1 MPDGGE
7 YFLVFKSI
15 QAIISFLTIIPVPKS
30 SIVDIDSIAN
40 KMHFFPLAGAMIG
53 SLIGGLAYGISF
65 YLQPPL
71 IGFFITGAFVI
82 ITGVQHTDALADFAD
97 GLMAK
102 GSKDIKYKAMH
113 DPAVGSAGVSSIIL
127 YIMGMIISISSF
139 HHGIRLFTSIVAA
152 EVIAKYVMVLQS
164 YRGLSAWEG
173 FSSPFTRAMK
183 DRRKMLSATAV
194 TLPIVYFFGG
204 GYYAGP
210 ISLGVAV
217 AIATIIRH
225 VSNKTLGGLSGDVIG
240 ASNELARLSSL
251 IVLSSVTI

>member
-1 MPDGGE
+1 M
-7 YFLVFKSI
+7 VFKSM
-15 QAIISFLTIIPVPKS
+15 QAIISFLTIIPVPKP

-40 KMHFFPLAGAMIG
+40 KMHYFPLAGAMIG

-127 YIMGMIISISSF
+127 YIMGMVISVSSF

-183 DRRKMLSATAV
+183 DRRKILSATAV

-217 AIATIIRH
+217 AIATIIQH

>member
-1 MPDGGE
+1 M
-7 YFLVFKSI
+7 VFKSI

-183 DRRKMLSATAV
+183 DRRKILSATAV

>member
-1 MPDGGE
+1 M
-7 YFLVFKSI
+7 

-30 SIVDIDSIAN
+30 SIIDINSVAN

-71 IGFFITGAFVI
+71 IGFLVTCTFMI
-82 ITGVQHTDALADFAD
+82 ITGIHHTDALADFAD

-102 GSKDIKYKAMH
+102 GSKDIKYKVMH
-113 DPAVGSAGVSSIIL
+113 EPAVGSAGVSSIIL
-127 YIMGMIISISSF
+127 YITGMIISISSF
-139 HHGIRLFTSIVAA
+139 HHGIRLFASIIAA

-173 FSSPFTRAMK
+173 FSSPFTSAMK
-183 DRRKMLSATAV
+183 DKRKILTATAI
-194 TLPIVYFFGG
+194 TLPIVYLFGG

-210 ISLGVAV
+210 ISLAV
-217 AIATIIRH
+217 SAAIATIIQY
-225 VSNKTLGGLSGDVIG
+225 VSNKTLGGITGDVLG

>member
-7 YFLVFKSI
+7 YFLVFKSM
-15 QAIISFLTIIPVPKS
+15 QAIISFLTIIPVPKP

-40 KMHFFPLAGAMIG
+40 KMHYFPLAGAMIG

-127 YIMGMIISISSF
+127 YIMGMVISVSSF

-183 DRRKMLSATAV
+183 DRRKILSATAV

-217 AIATIIRH
+217 AIATIIQH

>member
-1 MPDGGE
+1 M
-7 YFLVFKSI
+7 VFKSM

-40 KMHFFPLAGAMIG
+40 KMHYFPLAGAMIG

-127 YIMGMIISISSF
+127 YIMGMVISVSSF

-183 DRRKMLSATAV
+183 DRRKILSATAV

-217 AIATIIRH
+217 AIATIIQH

>member
-1 MPDGGE
+1 M
-7 YFLVFKSI
+7 

-30 SIVDIDSIAN
+30 SIIDINSVAN

-71 IGFFITGAFVI
+71 IGFLVTCTFMI
-82 ITGVQHTDALADFAD
+82 ITGIHHTDALADFAD
-97 GLMAK
+97 GLMAR
-102 GSKDIKYKAMH
+102 GSKDIKYKVMH
-113 DPAVGSAGVSSIIL
+113 EPAVGSAGVSSIIL
-127 YIMGMIISISSF
+127 YITGMIISISSF
-139 HHGIRLFTSIVAA
+139 HHGIRLFASIIAA

-173 FSSPFTRAMK
+173 FSSPFTSAMK
-183 DRRKMLSATAV
+183 DKRKILTATAI
-194 TLPIVYFFGG
+194 TLPIVYLFGG

-210 ISLGVAV
+210 ISLAV
-217 AIATIIRH
+217 SAAIATIIQY
-225 VSNKTLGGLSGDVIG
+225 VSNKTLGGITGDVLG

>member
-1 MPDGGE
+1 M
-7 YFLVFKSI
+7 

-30 SIVDIDSIAN
+30 SIIDINSVAN

-53 SLIGGLAYGISF
+53 SLIGGMAYGISF

-71 IGFFITGAFVI
+71 IGFLVTCTFMI
-82 ITGVQHTDALADFAD
+82 ITGIHHTDALADFAD

-102 GSKDIKYKAMH
+102 GSKDIKYKVMH
-113 DPAVGSAGVSSIIL
+113 EPAVGSAGVSSIIL
-127 YIMGMIISISSF
+127 YITGMIISISSF
-139 HHGIRLFTSIVAA
+139 HHGIRLFASIIAA

-173 FSSPFTRAMK
+173 FSSPFTSAMK
-183 DRRKMLSATAV
+183 DKRKILTATAI
-194 TLPIVYFFGG
+194 TLPIVYLFGG

-210 ISLGVAV
+210 ISLAV
-217 AIATIIRH
+217 SAAIATIIQY
-225 VSNKTLGGLSGDVIG
+225 VSNKTLGGITGDVLG

>member
-1 MPDGGE
+1 M
-7 YFLVFKSI
+7 VFKSM

-30 SIVDIDSIAN
+30 SIIDINSIAN

-71 IGFFITGAFVI
+71 IGFLVTGTFMI
-82 ITGVQHTDALADFAD
+82 ITGMHHTDALADFAD

-102 GSKDIKYKAMH
+102 GSKNIKYKAMH
-113 DPAVGSAGVSSIIL
+113 EPAVGSAGVSSIIL
-127 YIMGMIISISSF
+127 YITGMIISISSF
-139 HHGIRLFTSIVAA
+139 HHGIRLFASIVAA
-152 EVIAKYVMVLQS
+152 EVIAKYVMVFQS

-173 FSSPFTRAMK
+173 FSSPFTSAMK
-183 DRRKMLSATAV
+183 DKRKILSATAI
-194 TLPIVYFFGG
+194 TLPIVYIFGG

-210 ISLGVAV
+210 ISLGVSV
-217 AIATIIRH
+217 AIATIIQY
-225 VSNKTLGGLSGDVIG
+225 VSNKTLGGISGDVIG